1 MLSKSLERGKVDFA
15 IWIEKETSVDPTPI
29 NAKLVENYYHQ
40 IKDIAAQTGI
50 PEPQDWFYTLLRM
63 PDVETRIDTVVL
75 TDEEWEIARKTI
87 EEAVQALTD
96 FRKQEGEALERKF
109 NEKVDNI
116 EALLHSIEPYEQQRV
131 PKIKEKILEGLKQIP
146 EVEYDKNRLEQ
157 ELIYYIE
164 KLDISEEKQRLTNH
178 LKYFRETMRETG
190 HGVGKKLGFI
200 AQGDG
205 ARDQHDR
212 FQEQPGGDAEHRR
225 PHEGRAGADQGT
237 SSQRTVIMEKGKLII
252 FSAPSGSGKS
262 TIVSWLMEKHPELRL
277 AFSISCTSRQPR
289 GTERDGVEYFFLTP
303 EAFRAKIERDEFLE
317 YEEVYEDRFYGT
329 LKAQVEAQAE
339 RGENVVF
346 DVDVKGGCNIKR
358 HYGQRALS
366 IFIQPP
372 SVEVLRERLVGRAT
386 DTPEAI
392 EQRIAKAEYELTFA
406 PQFDHCV
413 VNDDLSNCR
422 ARSVQPHSPFPRQ
435 VN

>member
-1 MLSKSLERGKVDFA
+1 
-15 IWIEKETSVDPTPI
+15 
-29 NAKLVENYYHQ
+29 
-40 IKDIAAQTGI
+40 
-50 PEPQDWFYTLLRM
+50 
-63 PDVETRIDTVVL
+63 
-75 TDEEWEIARKTI
+75 
-87 EEAVQALTD
+87 
-96 FRKQEGEALERKF
+96 
-109 NEKVDNI
+109 
-116 EALLHSIEPYEQQRV
+116 
-131 PKIKEKILEGLKQIP
+131 
-146 EVEYDKNRLEQ
+146 
-157 ELIYYIE
+157 
-164 KLDISEEKQRLTNH
+164 
-178 LKYFRETMRETG
+178 
-190 HGVGKKLGFI
+190 
-200 AQGDG
+200 
-205 ARDQHDR
+205 
-212 FQEQPGGDAEHRR
+212 
-225 PHEGRAGADQGT
+225 
-237 SSQRTVIMEKGKLII
+237 MEKGKLII

-406 PQFDHCV
+406 PQFDHYV
-413 VNDDLSNCR
+413 VNDDLATAEQEVYNLIR
-422 ARSVQPHSPFPRQ
+422 RFLDE
-435 VN
+435 